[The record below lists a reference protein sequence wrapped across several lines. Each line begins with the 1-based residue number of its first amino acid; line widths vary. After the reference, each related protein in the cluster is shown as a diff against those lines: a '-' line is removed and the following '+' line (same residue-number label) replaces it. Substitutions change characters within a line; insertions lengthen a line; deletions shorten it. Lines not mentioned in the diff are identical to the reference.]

1 MQVLHHPEGA
11 LLGTLR
17 FHQLGKA
24 EGTRAPHLGRGG
36 QSRICGWMAEWPGV
50 RICPLGL
57 STSNVTDPL
66 RHYLKRRHKEIE
78 TNSVYLTRYRGEPG
92 AEAVRQAE
100 QAVGVHSLG
109 DKEVISRQRQKNLK
123 YCSMNLGELK
133 DGRNKV
139 TVFIIS

>member
-1 MQVLHHPEGA
+1 M
-11 LLGTLR
+11 
-17 FHQLGKA
+17 
-24 EGTRAPHLGRGG
+24 
-36 QSRICGWMAEWPGV
+36 